1 MGAGGQEN
9 ATQFRCWSNGIR
21 SDMEQ
26 SWDPSRVA
34 ARTLLVTTSKRNRD
48 IVEQSP
54 LMRTARIYN

>member
-9 ATQFRCWSNGIR
+9 ATQFRCWSSGIR
-21 SDMEQ
+21 SDMEL

-48 IVEQSP
+48 IVGQSP
-54 LMRTARIYN
+54 MMRTARIHN